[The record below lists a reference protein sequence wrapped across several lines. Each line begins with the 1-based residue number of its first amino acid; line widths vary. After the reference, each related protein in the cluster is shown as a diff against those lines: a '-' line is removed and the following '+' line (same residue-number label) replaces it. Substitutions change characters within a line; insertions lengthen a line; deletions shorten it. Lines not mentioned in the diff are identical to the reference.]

1 MKGITRRFVSVVMVF
16 TLVFAVFQGTVMA
29 NYQNPVQNISARFMR
44 NTLNSYDIN
53 LSWSKP
59 STSTKDPGGS
69 PDSDVAHEPEGYDLS
84 YRNTS
89 TGGGSQPL
97 TNSNA
102 DPKSTTIDLTGLTL
116 DQGSLYEFR
125 ALPYHVHVTPAAGTT
140 PERKVRALI
149 DTAIE
154 EYRALFMTNIK
165 VEAEGIG
172 NKLAI
177 TWDNPRFDGNDFFT
191 HYHITFGSTS
201 SSSGTAILGDKQ
213 IPIDSPDLVRLPN
226 NRLQYSYVSDSLQVG
241 SIYWVTVEPQRNP
254 ANTADDIR
262 GRRPEDITTVSGT
275 NNVKYKLFFP
285 TKAEVPYKA
294 DGVMI
299 KQHLQALPDGG
310 DYVRLVWGSLANSDV
325 LKNNKVIGAKL
336 EVFMADDEAM
346 SVNRVLIGT
355 LSGENIRTI
364 NFWRT
369 ARPKDS
375 IVYYQIKLSYTLDGQ
390 LVENVSNVA
399 SFDPIYSDFE
409 PYRPTIYPPITDNA
423 KKPLSMTVDFEAFAR
438 PSYNADEIP
447 DPKYDNLYIDKNI
460 EYSFYVT
467 DALKNLDST
476 LIKPVLI
483 APGTNFTEVK
493 KDNKPIYTTNLT
505 QYSYYDEA
513 AGTFDTIPLDDNK
526 VYYIKIIATRVQ
538 PSGVI
543 QFSQPAYGSH
553 FIAPIGP
560 VPTNPL
566 MMTRPPLRIKKDANG
581 IEVITENSITIQWA
595 TKYFEVY
602 NEADKAWYAKLGV
615 QDGTIYFGPSANDL
629 PESQVL
635 YLNEYKTEA
644 AVRSALTAL
653 GANDA
658 GILPV
663 RFTDISGSQY
673 ELHTITYE
681 AMEELGGYDI
691 YAAFLN
697 DPESQDMWT
706 EIKPAGKEPDLEFE
720 VTLEDVPTTG
730 DMTPN
735 TPYVIFFRPFT
746 VDTSSGATKRNAAYP
761 TFVIGTTLKPREP
774 IVVTPTVP
782 VVIPVDS
789 TDMTVTVKWEY
800 NPNLNYELRYSDIA
814 TDYPEGGTA
823 IAPEDIK
830 ATAEIKKEDGK
841 EYIYYTIKNL
851 FPDNT
856 YYIWVRASN
865 IPEEGSNTPVLVSAW
880 SNPVTQKTKDIA
892 PPDPP
897 KGLGLASKEHVDMY
911 NKLASV
917 KLLPI
922 DKDYAILEWMRNYAD
937 TGEVKAAQGGAGG
950 NTPTDAAQL
959 LLPEVPNMYLA
970 LFSNLIPNKTY
981 YVRARTFLTVTKNK
995 GQGQNTSSGIEA
1007 QYSYQ
1012 IQLSEYEDFT
1022 DAKEIYVPPLED
1034 LETLDPIYTK
1044 RKESVW
1050 GTTISI
1056 YTSKYEGEYDGKETP
1071 DQYPLPPEDFEIIFN
1086 AQTNTLTYR
1095 FRTNQKDATGANDN
1109 NVDQRFISKLVA
1121 QRVYTYTVD
1130 LSKYNNNTVSN
1141 RVVELPYS
1149 IVKAFDERKISLK
1162 LVADNVSVTFGP
1174 GSLETNAVKSSSDFG
1189 RSASFKLTM
1198 SANPSS
1204 VPALDYGDVYASQPQ
1219 KLTAQM
1225 VSANRTIN
1233 VDQFAKPVQMTMKA
1247 NDRTQMTEANTNMFI
1262 AHSNTVGWENVKAN
1276 YDKAS
1281 GAFTAQII
1289 RSANYAVV
1297 SKTVSKPEAPT
1308 DLANLTAEGLL
1319 DANDIR
1325 DAISNVTSKINITDQ
1340 KRIDASATITANQLN
1355 QLMAAV
1361 AYKRKQIAINESM
1374 SDKDYQS
1381 LGKAKMLVT
1390 GAELTREQ
1398 GIDALVKLYEQRT
1411 KTVIKGVPTLNE
1423 SYFTDIKNASA
1434 QYQKNLLKA
1443 DEIGFFSENVQK
1455 VNPKGKFSMGDA
1467 MYMLNI
1473 IIEDAGM

>member
-1 MKGITRRFVSVVMVF
+1 MVF
-16 TLVFAVFQGTVMA
+16 GSVQGVTFANLQSPMPDGFTATYLPGSSNGYKIELAWKTPTPSFNVLNDGSTDWDVTTHTVAGYRLNQKNMTTNESTNLGLIDKA
-29 NYQNPVQNISARFMR
+29 LNITTVDR
-44 NTLNSYDIN
+44 NLNSGTIYEYTLTPFHSHTMPN
-53 LSWSKP
+53 P
-59 STSTKDPGGS
+59 PGGTK
-69 PDSDVAHEPEGYDLS
+69 E
-84 YRNTS
+84 
-89 TGGGSQPL
+89 
-97 TNSNA
+97 
-102 DPKSTTIDLTGLTL
+102 
-116 DQGSLYEFR
+116 
-125 ALPYHVHVTPAAGTT
+125 AGVDASF
-140 PERKVRALI
+140 P
-149 DTAIE
+149 
-154 EYRALFMTNIK
+154 EYRALFMTNIA
-165 VEAEGIG
+165 VEAEGAADQIIVTWENPTLFG
-172 NKLAI
+172 KDYFKAYRLTYYSTNGEMDRKDVSIDDPGI
-177 TWDNPRFDGNDFFT
+177 T
-191 HYHITFGSTS
+191 
-201 SSSGTAILGDKQ
+201 
-213 IPIDSPDLVRLPN
+213 RLPDK
-226 NRLQYSYVSDSLQVG
+226 RLQFTITDTRFQIGEAYKVK
-241 SIYWVTVEPQRNP
+241 VEPQLNKGVNFREPGKTTDGKVIDDPTNSRLKYRLFYP
-254 ANTADDIR
+254 PTSVEYISSEITLKPMLKVTQDPDDAAFIRLSWPPFSTTGIIGNYSNVNLDIMKADDTMNFTT
-262 GRRPEDITTVSGT
+262 ITTLMGKDAISKT
-275 NNVKYKLFFP
+275 
-285 TKAEVPYKA
+285 
-294 DGVMI
+294 
-299 KQHLQALPDGG
+299 
-310 DYVRLVWGSLANSDV
+310 S
-325 LKNNKVIGAKL
+325 
-336 EVFMADDEAM
+336 
-346 SVNRVLIGT
+346 
-355 LSGENIRTI
+355 
-364 NFWRT
+364 FWRL
-369 ARPKDS
+369 ARPDTIMHYK
-375 IVYYQIKLSYTLDGQ
+375 IVLRY
-390 LVENVSNVA
+390 SNGNEQEVIVPSNIA
-399 SFDPIYSDFE
+399 TFDPVYSDFE
-409 PYRPTIYPPITDNA
+409 PYKPTIHPPIIDNA
-423 KKPLSMTVDFEAFAR
+423 KKPLSMTAEFEAFER
-438 PSYNADEIP
+438 LPYNDEERQTL
-447 DPKYDNLYIDKNI
+447 DNNGKYIDKDLD
-460 EYSFYVT
+460 YHFYVT
-467 DALKNLDST
+467 DDIQKLEDTT
-476 LIKPVLI
+476 LEPVLT
-483 APGTNFTEVK
+483 APGSGFTEFFKDGRPLFKITMTDYSYFDPATGSFVK
-493 KDNKPIYTTNLT
+493 K
-505 QYSYYDEA
+505 
-513 AGTFDTIPLDDNK
+513 PLDENK
-526 VYYIKIIATRVQ
+526 VYYIKIVATRVQ
-538 PSGVI
+538 PDGKI
-543 QFSQPAYGSH
+543 QHSQPAYGSH

-566 MMTRPPLRIKKDANG
+566 MMTRPPLRIKRDANG
-581 IEVITENSITIQWA
+581 VEVITDKSITIQWS
-595 TKYFEVY
+595 TKYFEAY
-602 NEADKAWYAKLGV
+602 NDTDKAWYAKLGV
-615 QDGTIYFGPSANDL
+615 LDGTILYGPKADNL
-629 PESQVL
+629 PASQII

-644 AVRSALTAL
+644 AVRAKLSEL
-653 GANDA
+653 GATNA
-658 GILPV
+658 AMVPI

-673 ELHTITYE
+673 ELHTITYD

-800 NPNLNYELRYSDIA
+800 NPNLNYELRYSDLA

-823 IAPEDIK
+823 VSPEDIK

-841 EYIYYTIKNL
+841 EFIYYTIQNL

-865 IPEEGSNTPVLVSAW
+865 IPEAGTNTPALTSAW

-937 TGEVKAAQGGAGG
+937 TGEVKPTQGGAGG
-950 NTPTDAAQL
+950 NAPTDAAQL
-959 LLPEVPNMYLA
+959 ELPEVPNMYMA
-970 LFSNLIPNKTY
+970 LFGNLIPNKTY
-981 YVRARTFLTVTKNK
+981 YVRARTFLTVTKTK
-995 GQGQNTSSGIEA
+995 GQNTSGIEA

-1022 DAKEIYVPPLED
+1022 DAIEIFVPPLED
-1034 LETLDPIYTK
+1034 IATLDPVYTK

-1056 YTSKYEGEYDGKETP
+1056 YTAKFEGEYDGKETP

-1095 FRTNQKDATGANDN
+1095 FRSNQKDATGANDN

-1121 QRVYTYTVD
+1121 QRIYTYTVD
-1130 LSKYNNNTVSN
+1130 LSKYNNNTVTN
-1141 RVVELPYS
+1141 RVIELPYS
-1149 IVKAFDERKISLK
+1149 ILKAFNERKISLK
-1162 LVADNVSVTFGP
+1162 MVAENISVTFGP
-1174 GSLETNAVKSSSDFG
+1174 GSLETNAVKSASDFG
-1189 RSASFKLTM
+1189 KSASFKLTM
-1198 SANPSS
+1198 SSNPSS
-1204 VPALDYGDVYASQPQ
+1204 VPALDYGEVYASQPQ

-1247 NDRTQMTEANTNMFI
+1247 NDRTQMTESNTGMFI

-1281 GAFTAQII
+1281 GAFTAQIV

-1361 AYKRKQIAINESM
+1361 AYNRKQIAINESM

-1411 KTVIKGVPTLNE
+1411 KTVIKNVPTLDE
-1423 SYFTDIKNASA
+1423 SYFADIKNASA

-1443 DEIGFFSENVQK
+1443 DEIGFFSENIQK

-1467 MYMLNI
+1467 MYMINI